1 MEFAK
6 PIFLWLFLLYIPLIV
21 WYILKNKKSD
31 AAVRISS
38 VSAFSK
44 LPTSYK
50 VYLKHFLF
58 VVRLAAL
65 GCVIIIL
72 CRPQTH
78 DSWESSKTEGTDIVI
93 SLDVSTSMLAR
104 DFNPDS
110 FEAAKE
116 VASKFING
124 RESDNIGIVIF
135 AGESFTLVPMT
146 TDKAVLVNYIKEIKM
161 GMLEDGTAIGDGLA
175 TAINRIKDG
184 KAKSKSIILLTDGSN
199 NTGVVAPLTAADI
212 AAKYGIKVYTIG
224 VGTTGSALFP
234 VGVNV
239 YGKVEY
245 QQLPVVIDE
254 ATLKNIANKTGGKY
268 FRATSKHVLKEIFT
282 EIDKLEKTEL
292 DVRKYNQTEDNY
304 MPWALLL
311 LALLLIDIIARHTV
325 LRNIP

>member
-31 AAVRISS
+31 AAIRISS

-104 DFNPDS
+104 DFNPDR

-224 VGTTGSALFP
+224 VGTTGSAHFP

-254 ATLKNIANKTGGKY
+254 ATLKSIANKTGGKY
-268 FRATSKHVLKEIFT
+268 FRATSKHVLKEIFS

>member
-31 AAVRISS
+31 AAIRISS

-104 DFNPDS
+104 DFNPDR

-199 NTGVVAPLTAADI
+199 NPGVVAPLTAADI

-254 ATLKNIANKTGGKY
+254 VTLKSIANKTGGKY
-268 FRATSKHVLKEIFT
+268 FRATSKHVLKEIFS